1 MKAAIHVLLSILET
15 LSIFCIIMSLIM
27 FLCINLGIS
36 FSTFANGLAS
46 SSCVV
51 LLVSI
56 IWDRRYY
63 D

>member
-1 MKAAIHVLLSILET
+1 MKVAIHVLLSILET

-27 FLCINLGIS
+27 FLCIHLGIS

-51 LLVSI
+51 LLVSL